1 MKVAYDV
8 PVPHNQHGGGKYSK
22 PFWQFFESEHE
33 SVKFM
38 FTSTKESEKAY
49 KAMYEIIGRNP
60 WVDVKITKIENAVYL
75 KKGKEDESNSRVD

>member
-33 SVKFM
+33 SVKFL
-38 FTSTKESEKAY
+38 FDSTKEAAKAY
-49 KAMYEIIGRNP
+49 KSMYEIIGRNP
-60 WVDVKITKIENAVYL
+60 WVDVKMTRIENAVYL